1 MKDQKRQLHVHFLN
15 QHLSFRSAVTITLA
29 PFIKNRTIQQKLL
42 PQLLWKNS
50 HVDSYY
56 EKTLVLIIDNPR
68 IKTIFYAV
76 MVNQKAIKYHHLR
89 FQVLFILGTNQT
101 KMMSEIIIKIAN
113 MIQNKKLIN
122 EIITK
127 KSHTAIQRIIENYL
141 PLSLKS
147 DE

>member
-1 MKDQKRQLHVHFLN
+1 M
-15 QHLSFRSAVTITLA
+15 
-29 PFIKNRTIQQKLL
+29 
-42 PQLLWKNS
+42 
-50 HVDSYY
+50 
-56 EKTLVLIIDNPR
+56 LIIDNPR

-101 KMMSEIIIKIAN
+101 KMMSEIIIKITN

-127 KSHTAIQRIIENYL
+127 KSHTAIQKIIENYL